1 MQNYQGW
8 HKEFEEVLT
17 KDFGHLTR
25 PIRKNL
31 IHLVFALIL
40 LLRGPR
46 GWYGKISLSGI
57 ARTLPTEGTL
67 KARYKRLHRFL
78 DNPHFT
84 MDSISKGLL
93 TLIQYQQKDG
103 LLPLVVDQTA
113 IGDVQ
118 VIAGSYPVEGR
129 AIPVSM
135 ACFQYTQIKKSRNC
149 IEDTFLLKLASS
161 LPNGVKPV
169 WIMDRGYARVS
180 LMQLCRF
187 NKWFYIIRGRR
198 DVIVEYQ
205 EEGRRYRKS
214 LGRLRHRQGVPR
226 RYSGVHYQGE
236 RREKVDIIVYREKG
250 FKEPWFLV
258 VPAYSEKLLP
268 TELVV
273 KWYRIRMN
281 IEVSFRDFKSLLG
294 IRGLSLKVRKTER
307 LSRLLC
313 GLVLAYIL
321 LLVLGASS
329 LGEEIR
335 KLLEIPRH
343 RQRHGT
349 RRTLSVL
356 SMALMIIADV
366 FIFNPLNL
374 LKILLELLKKL
385 RQPGVLVSPLLA

>member
-1 MQNYQGW
+1 
-8 HKEFEEVLT
+8 
-17 KDFGHLTR
+17 
-25 PIRKNL
+25 
-31 IHLVFALIL
+31 
-40 LLRGPR
+40 
-46 GWYGKISLSGI
+46 
-57 ARTLPTEGTL
+57 
-67 KARYKRLHRFL
+67 
-78 DNPHFT
+78 
-84 MDSISKGLL
+84 
-93 TLIQYQQKDG
+93 
-103 LLPLVVDQTA
+103 
-113 IGDVQ
+113 
-118 VIAGSYPVEGR
+118 
-129 AIPVSM
+129 
-135 ACFQYTQIKKSRNC
+135 
-149 IEDTFLLKLASS
+149 
-161 LPNGVKPV
+161 
-169 WIMDRGYARVS
+169 
-180 LMQLCRF
+180 MQLCRF
-187 NKWFYIIRGRR
+187 NKWFYIIRSRG

-236 RREKVDIIVYREKG
+236 KREKVDIIVYREKG

-313 GLVLAYIL
+313 GLVLVYIL

-329 LGEEIR
+329 LGEEMR

-343 RQRHGT
+343 RRRHGT

-356 SMALMIIADV
+356 SMALIIIADV
-366 FIFNPLNL
+366 FIFSPLNL
-374 LKILLELLKKL
+374 LKILLEILKKL
-385 RQPGVLVSPLLA
+385 RQLGVLVSPLLA